1 MQMQMQIPQP
11 SQSYP
16 CFPAR
21 SSLSK
26 PATYVSLL
34 YLPVVTGLLARAQE
48 VVATQSLYRAV
59 RGELVAKQFDR
70 LLCHVVLVALASL
83 SEMSFVELK
92 VWLWV

>member
-1 MQMQMQIPQP
+1 MQMQMQVPQP

-16 CFPAR
+16 YFPAQ

-34 YLPVVTGLLARAQE
+34 YLLVVTGLLARAQE
-48 VVATQSLYRAV
+48 VVAIQSLYRVA